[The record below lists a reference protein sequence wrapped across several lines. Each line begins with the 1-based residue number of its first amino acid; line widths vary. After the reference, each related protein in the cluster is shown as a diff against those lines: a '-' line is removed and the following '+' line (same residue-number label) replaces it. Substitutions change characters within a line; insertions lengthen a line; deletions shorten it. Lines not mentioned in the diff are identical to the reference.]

1 MNSNRVRRGGKP
13 NRGGGRFRGGGGR
26 GRSTNDNVKN
36 SINKKSRLP
45 TLGREDEIDDVY
57 DKEDPMDSDEEVLV
71 SGDTDSNGGPIKK
84 TRLKVS
90 MQVLHMSESST
101 QLAENTLVELR
112 GSHFQI
118 REKKRYKDTGRDLQN
133 RFWVKDR
140 DLIIKGFI
148 NGFSE
153 REEVPK
159 GLKVL
164 DSYGFHS
171 DRGRKALEISDGDV
185 GSALELLGKE
195 CFKINYL
202 NSDNIS
208 EIPPELKE
216 QMEDEKMALESIY
229 SNQELKI
236 KIPYKLWEI
245 KVNCPYLLKYL
256 PSTSSERAQ
265 TSYAPF
271 TDPKNCKFYLKGN
284 CRYGATCKKKHYVKG
299 SNPNVDDRHLKDDS
313 EDKNFYLEI
322 RFPSDCKYPEDSPL
336 VFLKTHMKKFPPA
349 ISLKISSYLMKEAK
363 GSYAGMPVVFSL
375 VGLLEDSLQIGKI
388 IKGPDNPYSFNPEL
402 TENCP
407 LVDGIPNLR
416 LSEDV
421 KSNSTSRNTN
431 KNGGSSYN
439 DVQGVNHRLRQ
450 RYQDNPRS
458 ESDPMLCY
466 RKQLPA
472 WNDKDRILNLL
483 KEHPVVV
490 VSGMTGCGKST
501 QVPQYIL
508 DDWLS
513 EKGSKRHCN
522 IIVTQPRRI
531 SAIGVAERVAQERNE
546 KIGNLVGYS
555 IRLETKASNKTRLL
569 FCTTG
574 ILLRRLEGDADLKDV
589 THVFVDEVH
598 ERSEESDFL
607 LLILRDL
614 LLKRKDLKIILM
626 SATLN
631 ADLFVNY
638 FKNTHIKS
646 PPIVDIPGRTFPV
659 KQLFLEEII
668 SKCAYNIELG
678 SPFAR
683 PEEKS
688 KDFEF
693 MDGDK
698 RQLKYFN
705 DQRFDETG
713 NIPPPKFEKLDESL
727 NSKSVYQRY
736 RDLGYDD
743 KICSTLSK
751 MDFKKIDY
759 DLLES
764 ALEYATSRAFPNEGS
779 ILVFLP
785 GMAEISTLYEQLSS
799 HKFFG
804 HKAGKFKLLPLHGS
818 LSSEEQS
825 AIFAKT
831 KEGVRKIVI
840 STNIAETSI
849 TIDDCVFVIDSGRM
863 KEKRFDPLKNME
875 SLDTVWVSRANALQ
889 RKGRA
894 GRVRPGVCLHLY
906 SEFRYE
912 HHFHQDPIPEIQR
925 VPLEKLILRIK
936 ILPFFKNDKLEAV
949 LQKMLEPPSKNGSD
963 SAKERLKSASA
974 LDEKS
979 NLTPL
984 GYHLANL
991 PVDVKIGKLLIFGSV
1006 FRCLDSAL
1014 TIAATLSYRSPF
1026 TSSFGL
1032 RDELKKKRNEFVNS
1046 YRKSD
1051 QLTDL
1056 KAYNKWRE
1064 VTKSSRGRASS
1075 HFARENMLSFKTLQ
1089 TLVSMK
1095 HQFAESLSE
1104 IGFISEKLFCRH
1116 LDNMSKG
1123 RGGGSDVILEVTD
1136 PKVNSNND
1144 NEKIILSVLCGALY
1158 PNVVQVLSPE
1168 VKFKQTASG
1177 AMHKPHSADEV
1188 KLKTKADGYVSIH
1201 PSSVNHG
1208 SGCFSGSSYLIYHEK
1223 VKTSKVFVRNL
1234 SVVPVYPMILFGQ
1247 SNIRVELVKGQF
1259 VISMDDGWIKFVT
1272 STQNTAELLSEMRT
1286 ELDQL
1291 LESKIKNP
1299 NLDLLN
1305 EPRGNM
1311 VINAISKIISNE

>member
-133 RFWVKDR
+133 R
-140 DLIIKGFI
+140 
-148 NGFSE
+148 
-153 REEVPK
+153 EEVPK

-216 QMEDEKMALESIY
+216 QMEDENKKKKKMALESIY

-363 GSYAGMPVVFSL
+363 RFLCWNA
-375 VGLLEDSLQIGKI
+375 
-388 IKGPDNPYSFNPEL
+388 GPDNPYSFNPEL

-407 LVDGIPNLR
+407 LVDGIPNL
-416 LSEDV
+416 
-421 KSNSTSRNTN
+421 
-431 KNGGSSYN
+431 SSYN

-490 VSGMTGCGKST
+490 VSGMTGCGKKE
-501 QVPQYIL
+501 Y
-508 DDWLS
+508 
-513 EKGSKRHCN
+513 
-522 IIVTQPRRI
+522 QPL
-531 SAIGVAERVAQERNE
+531 GVAERVAQERNE

-598 ERSEESDFL
+598 ERSEET
-607 LLILRDL
+607 
-614 LLKRKDLKIILM
+614 
-626 SATLN
+626 TLN

-646 PPIVDIPGRTFPV
+646 PPIVDIPGRTFPDP
-659 KQLFLEEII
+659 L
-668 SKCAYNIELG
+668 
-678 SPFAR
+678 SPVLR
-683 PEEKS
+683 RSPRI
-688 KDFEF
+688 FEF

-764 ALEYATSRAFPNEGS
+764 ALEYATSRANCP
-779 ILVFLP
+779 L
-785 GMAEISTLYEQLSS
+785 TSS
-799 HKFFG
+799 SGIKRENL
-804 HKAGKFKLLPLHGS
+804 KLLPLHGS

-863 KEKRFDPLKNME
+863 KEK
-875 SLDTVWVSRANALQ
+875 RANALQ

-974 LDEKS
+974 LDEK
-979 NLTPL
+979 N
-984 GYHLANL
+984 
-991 PVDVKIGKLLIFGSV
+991 VKIGKLLIFGSV

-1064 VTKSSRGRASS
+1064 VTKSSRGRAI
-1075 HFARENMLSFKTLQ
+1075 
-1089 TLVSMK
+1089 SMK